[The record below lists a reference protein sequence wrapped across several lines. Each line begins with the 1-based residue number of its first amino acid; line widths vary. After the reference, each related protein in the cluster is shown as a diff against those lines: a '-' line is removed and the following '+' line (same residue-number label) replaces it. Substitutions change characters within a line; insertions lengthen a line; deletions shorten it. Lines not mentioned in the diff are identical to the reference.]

1 MPVDFVMDEASL
13 KPGKAYT
20 LAIKMGHFPESWK
33 ESFARNKFKLVVV
46 CGGAWWMYES
56 YKVVEWWWMG
66 GGWMEVTRW
75 WSGGG
80 WVVDGW
86 KLQGG
91 GVVVDGWWMDGSYKV
106 VEWW

>member
-1 MPVDFVMDEASL
+1 
-13 KPGKAYT
+13 
-20 LAIKMGHFPESWK
+20 MGVT
-33 ESFARNKFKLVVV
+33 R
-46 CGGAWWMYES
+46 WWC
-56 YKVVEWWWMG
+56 VVEHG
-66 GGWMEVTRW
+66 GCMRVTRW